1 MAIFLSSI
9 VKYLI
14 NPSASWKSLTSLIL
28 ILFDVA
34 GFLVVVLS
42 LELLLLHPT
51 NDIDKTHVINR
62 ATTFLNI
69 VVPPRYFSL
78 LLLYYITNY
87 NYLQIFFS

>member
-1 MAIFLSSI
+1 MLWVFSSDTM
-9 VKYLI
+9 I

-28 ILFDVA
+28 MLFDVA
-34 GFLVVVLS
+34 GFLVVVFLS
-42 LELLLLHPT
+42 LESLLLHPT